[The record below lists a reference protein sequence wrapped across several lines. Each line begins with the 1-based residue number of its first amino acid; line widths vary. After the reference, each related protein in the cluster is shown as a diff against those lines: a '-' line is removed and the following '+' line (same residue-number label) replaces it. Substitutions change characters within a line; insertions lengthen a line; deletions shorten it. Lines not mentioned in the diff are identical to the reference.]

1 MKHSLSLLLILSL
14 LCALLAGC
22 AGKAACP
29 PASDGGNQE
38 PSPKPEGAVARC
50 RVVAVSEGNTLL
62 LADVDSERGDIYT
75 LDAGELSLEHD
86 QAELGELLDDGQLA
100 VGALV
105 EVAFGGDI
113 LESYPALFG
122 GVERITVLPDEFDDR
137 GARYLRVLNDLWGKD
152 EGRNSSGVE
161 YISVDLAATSLPP
174 AERSAVAWPFAQAHD
189 AMPLALNY
197 EQLCEEGYISG
208 LEGEDIFPAWENG
221 VLFTITETAETD
233 TFTATATRF
242 DIPDNTAAPKG
253 LLATFYLL
261 PYGTESVF
269 NLTYTYQAYN
279 SDNTDITQTIVL
291 SNQTLPSTE
300 MWTEGASISYT
311 LGISRKKV
319 TVTAGSLPTWNT
331 GSTETVSE
339 TVVIN

>member
-38 PSPKPEGAVARC
+38 PSPKTEGAVARC

-137 GARYLRVLNDLWGKD
+137 CALYLRVLNDLWGKD
-152 EGRNSSGVE
+152 EGLNSSGVE
-161 YISVDLAATSLPP
+161 YISVDLAATSLTP
-174 AERSAVAWPFAQAHD
+174 AERSAVAWTFAQSHSAEP
-189 AMPLALNY
+189 MELSY
-197 EQLCEEGYISG
+197 EQLCAEGYISG
-208 LEGEDIFPAWENG
+208 LTGENAFPQWEKG
-221 VLFTITETAETD
+221 ILFTITETDE
-233 TFTATATRF
+233 
-242 DIPDNTAAPKG
+242 P
-253 LLATFYLL
+253 
-261 PYGTESVF
+261 
-269 NLTYTYQAYN
+269 
-279 SDNTDITQTIVL
+279 VL
-291 SNQTLPSTE
+291 FSLPS
-300 MWTEGASISYT
+300 MSEGEEEPSMSQFNI
-311 LGISRKKV
+311 K
-319 TVTAGSLPTWNT
+319 N
-331 GSTETVSE
+331 TVSFDASKWRTALGAYGFSE
-339 TVVIN
+339 CVAVQNNDGVWGDYRINGPEWIS

>member
-38 PSPKPEGAVARC
+38 PSPKTEGAVARC
-50 RVVAVSEGNTLL
+50 RVVAVGEGNTLL
-62 LADVDSERGDIYT
+62 LADVDSERDNIYT

-137 GARYLRVLNDLWGKD
+137 CALYLRVLNDLWGKD
-152 EGRNSSGVE
+152 TGLNGGAD
-161 YISVDLAATSLPP
+161 YISVDLAATSLTP
-174 AERSAVAWPFAQAHD
+174 AERSAVAWIFAQSHGAEP
-189 AMPLALNY
+189 MELSY
-197 EQLCEEGYISG
+197 EQLCAEGYISG
-208 LEGEDIFPAWENG
+208 LTGENAFPQWEKG
-221 VLFTITETAETD
+221 ILFTITETDE
-233 TFTATATRF
+233 
-242 DIPDNTAAPKG
+242 P
-253 LLATFYLL
+253 
-261 PYGTESVF
+261 
-269 NLTYTYQAYN
+269 
-279 SDNTDITQTIVL
+279 VL
-291 SNQTLPSTE
+291 FSLPS
-300 MWTEGASISYT
+300 MSEGEEEPSMSQFNI
-311 LGISRKKV
+311 K
-319 TVTAGSLPTWNT
+319 N
-331 GSTETVSE
+331 TVSFDASKWR
-339 TVVIN
+339 TALGAYGFSKCVAVQNNDGVWGDYRINGPEWIS

>member
-1 MKHSLSLLLILSL
+1 MKRSLSLLLILSL

-22 AGKAACP
+22 AGTACP
-29 PASDGGNQE
+29 PASGGGDQE
-38 PSPKPEGAVARC
+38 PSPKGAPATARC
-50 RVVAVSEGNTLL
+50 RVVSVSENNVLL

-137 GARYLRVLNDLWGKD
+137 CALYLRVLNDLWGKD
-152 EGRNSSGVE
+152 EGLNSSGVE
-161 YISVDLAATSLPP
+161 YISVDLAATSLTP
-174 AERSAVAWPFAQAHD
+174 AERSAVAWTFAQSHSAE
-189 AMPLALNY
+189 PLELNY

-221 VLFTITETAETD
+221 VLFTITETDDPVT
-233 TFTATATRF
+233 
-242 DIPDNTAAPKG
+242 
-253 LLATFYLL
+253 
-261 PYGTESVF
+261 F
-269 NLTYTYQAYN
+269 NLP
-279 SDNTDITQTIVL
+279 SL
-291 SNQTLPSTE
+291 SEGGELPSMTQYNIKNTVSFDASK
-300 MWTEGASISYT
+300 WRTALGAYGFSECVAAQDNSGVWGDYRINGPE
-311 LGISRKKV
+311 GIS
-319 TVTAGSLPTWNT
+319 
-331 GSTETVSE
+331 
-339 TVVIN
+339 

>member
-1 MKHSLSLLLILSL
+1 MKRSLSLLLALAL

-38 PSPKPEGAVARC
+38 PSPKTEGAVARC
-50 RVVAVSEGNTLL
+50 RVVAVGEGNTLL
-62 LADVDSERGDIYT
+62 LADVDSEYPDIYT

-137 GARYLRVLNDLWGKD
+137 CALYLRVLGDLWGKA
-152 EGRNSSGVE
+152 EGLNSSGVE
-161 YISVDLAATSLPP
+161 YISVDLSATSLTP
-174 AERSAVAWPFAQAHD
+174 AERSAVAWTFAQAHD
-189 AMPLALNY
+189 AMPLELNY

-221 VLFTITETAETD
+221 VLFTITETD
-233 TFTATATRF
+233 
-242 DIPDNTAAPKG
+242 DPV
-253 LLATFYLL
+253 
-261 PYGTESVF
+261 VF
-269 NLTYTYQAYN
+269 
-279 SDNTDITQTIVL
+279 
-291 SNQTLPSTE
+291 
-300 MWTEGASISYT
+300 
-311 LGISRKKV
+311 
-319 TVTAGSLPTWNT
+319 SLPDSAEGGETPSMAQYNVKN
-331 GSTETVSE
+331 TVSFDASKWRTALGAYGFSE
-339 TVVIN
+339 CVAAQDNSGVWGDYRINGPEWIS